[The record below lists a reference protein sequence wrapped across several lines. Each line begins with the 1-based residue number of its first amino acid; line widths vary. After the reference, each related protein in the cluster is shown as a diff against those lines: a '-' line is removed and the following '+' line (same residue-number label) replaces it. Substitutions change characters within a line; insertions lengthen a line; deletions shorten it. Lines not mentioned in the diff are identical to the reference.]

1 MEEISK
7 EVIEIEDQKYY
18 TVLYRLYSSYL
29 LLLSDQKEMG
39 IGNVTLSSPP
49 LFKGAKA
56 ISASYKLFGVDSEFI
71 SKAIAERLSREVNDP
86 VLLLTFLKERVKEN
100 KTIKNLIEAI
110 NKIFKNVIEKRIEKE
125 KN

>member
-1 MEEISK
+1 MEKISK
-7 EVIEIEDQKYY
+7 EVIEIDDQKYY
-18 TVLYRLYSSYL
+18 SVLIRLFNSYL
-29 LLLSDQKEMG
+29 FLLSDQKEMG

-56 ISASYKLFGVDSEFI
+56 ISSSYKLFGVDNEFI
-71 SKAIAERLSREVNDP
+71 SKAIAERLSKKVNEP
-86 VLLLTFLKERVKEN
+86 VLLLTFLKEEFKEN

-110 NKIFKNVIEKRIEKE
+110 NKIFENVIEEKIDKE